1 MKTKILLLFIL
12 FFSVAGCSSSS
23 VYDNYIEINN
33 KKINLIGV
41 ADNSDLS
48 YMGLSFRESICENC
62 GMLFPFEEKSEKTF
76 VMRDMLFPLDI
87 IWISDDIIV
96 KIDKNLPPE
105 GSNPKNFYKSETP
118 VNFVLEVNGGF
129 TDDYN
134 IGVGDKVNFNLIGYD
149 FDK

>member
-1 MKTKILLLFIL
+1 MKTKILLTLVL
-12 FFSVAGCSSSS
+12 FFSVTGCSSSIP
-23 VYDNYIEINN
+23 DDYIEINN
-33 KKINLIGV
+33 KKINLIGI

-62 GMLFPFEEKSEKTF
+62 GMLFPFEEKSKKTF
-76 VMRDMLFPLDI
+76 VMRDMFFPLDI
-87 IWISDDIIV
+87 IWISDDVIV

-105 GSNPKNFYKSETP
+105 GSEPENFYKSVVP

-134 IGVGDKVNFNLIGYD
+134 INVGDKVNFNLNDYD
-149 FDK
+149 FNK